1 MAKYG
6 RFDPRNK
13 KRSKDKYR
21 SEKKSY
27 SNSDSTTRK
36 SFTHS
41 DLKELQKIASKS

>member
-21 SEKKSY
+21 SDKKTVKSTDSYTRADSRKLKEIEKKY
-27 SNSDSTTRK
+27 SM
-36 SFTHS
+36 
-41 DLKELQKIASKS
+41 